1 MNSDTEMTLREKE
14 QRTAGAF
21 GITYRVEELKRDLLA
36 VPGVVDVEFDLDGY
50 WSNIPQIIFL
60 PKYAIPVEDEDYYK
74 KRREMLGRIL
84 QVCVKHGLTRSGD
97 PIEDYGEYLY
107 IVTYCEWPVKAGVTV
122 PDNSPV

>member
-107 IVTYCEWPVKAGVTV
+107 IVTDCEWPVKAGVTV